1 MILGTILNEYPIC
14 STEHMVLTVN
24 GEVIST
30 EMSVQ
35 QVVNITMSIQQ
46 VVNITL
52 NLYE

>member
-1 MILGTILNEYPIC
+1 MIFGTVFSEYPLS

-24 GEVIST
+24 GELISIG
-30 EMSVQ
+30 MSVQ

-46 VVNITL
+46 VANITL